1 MGIVS
6 DDKLVF
12 HACRADAGA
21 RAELVKRHYKG
32 VFMKCFGILGN
43 VHDAEDAAQE
53 VMLTAFSKLHKLRER
68 DKFAAWVIT
77 IARNT
82 CINYFQKKVYL
93 KKILEENAGKSE
105 SSTNEFVELHLAI
118 GKLPSEVREPLVM
131 YYLQAK
137 GVKVIA
143 EELAMS
149 ASSVYQKLKTA
160 TVQLHELLVEQGVRK

>member
-6 DDKLVF
+6 DEKLVF
-12 HACRADAGA
+12 LACRHDAGA
-21 RAELVKRHYKG
+21 RAELVKRHYKS

-53 VMLTAFSKLHKLRER
+53 VMLTAFSKLHKLRET

-82 CINYFQKKVYL
+82 CINYLRKKVRL
-93 KKILEENAGKSE
+93 RKMLEKKVSE
-105 SSTNEFVELHLAI
+105 SETSTNEFPELHLAI
-118 GKLPSEVREPLVM
+118 GELPSEVREPLVM
-131 YYLQAK
+131 YYLQEK
-137 GVKVIA
+137 GVKTIA
-143 EELAMS
+143 EDLQTS
-149 ASSVYQKLKTA
+149 ASAVYKNLKKA